1 MLSMGTQR
9 IAFGIALAL
18 WAGAAWA
25 QTTDMEMDSARGEQ
39 LFRSLS
45 CIQCHSIKGE
55 GGKSAPDLT
64 RGIARNLTP
73 DTFIS
78 TMWNHAPAMW
88 TAMRERGMKPDNL
101 NAQGAADLFAY
112 FYSLHFFD
120 KQGDAG
126 RGKHLFETK
135 HCASCHGLTQPVL
148 PEAKPISQ
156 WEATYAPIALVDAMW
171 NHSAKMREEFAR
183 RRFAWPEL
191 TAQDLTDILLYLRNS
206 AGKPTQP
213 SKLVLGSR
221 ERGQKVFADK
231 GCAGCHTGK
240 LALENRLHEHTLTEL
255 AVEMWNHAPKMANP
269 APQLNVEEM
278 RDVTTYLWSQ
288 QFFLGHGS
296 IAAGKKVFA
305 AKKCDVCHQ
314 DGPQGLPMFTSSQ
327 TLWAAG
333 PQMLDQMT
341 AKGISWP
348 HLDSA
353 ETANLIAYI
362 NAARASSKK

>member
-1 MLSMGTQR
+1 MLSMKIQKIVFAVAAGLC
-9 IAFGIALAL
+9 AGIAA
-18 WAGAAWA
+18 A
-25 QTTDMEMDSARGEQ
+25 QTAPEMDSARGEQ

-45 CIQCHSIKGE
+45 CVQCHSIRGE
-55 GGKSAPDLT
+55 GGKTGPDLT
-64 RGIARNLTP
+64 KGIARNLTP
-73 DTFIS
+73 EAFIS
-78 TMWNHAPAMW
+78 AMWNHAPAMW
-88 TAMRERGMKPDNL
+88 AAMRERGMKPDNL

-120 KQGDAG
+120 KPGDAG

-148 PEAKPISQ
+148 PAAKPVAQ

-171 NHSAKMREEFAR
+171 NHSAKMHEEFTR
-183 RRFAWPEL
+183 RKLRWPEL
-191 TAQDLTDILLYLRNS
+191 TSQDLTDILLYLRNS
-206 AGKPTQP
+206 AGKSTQT

-221 ERGQKVFADK
+221 ERGQAVFAEK

-240 LALENRLHEHTLTEL
+240 LALETRLHERTLTDL
-255 AVEMWNHAPKMANP
+255 AVDMWNHAPKMANP
-269 APQLNVEEM
+269 APQLEVQEM

-288 QFFLGHGS
+288 QFFMGQGS
-296 IAAGKKVFA
+296 VAAGRKIFA
-305 AKKCDVCHQ
+305 AKKCTTCHP
-314 DGPQGLPMFTSSQ
+314 DGPQGLPVFTSGQS
-327 TLWAAG
+327 LWAYG

-353 ETANLIAYI
+353 ETANLLAYI
-362 NAARASSKK
+362 SAARASNKK